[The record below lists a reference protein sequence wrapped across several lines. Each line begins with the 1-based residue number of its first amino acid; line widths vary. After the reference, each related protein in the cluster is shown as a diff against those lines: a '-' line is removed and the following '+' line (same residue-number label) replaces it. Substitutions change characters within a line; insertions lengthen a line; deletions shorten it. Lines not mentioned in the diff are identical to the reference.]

1 MNRKENSKGILL
13 ILTLGV
19 FSIINTEMGVVGI
32 LPLLSQYFGV
42 TISKAGLFVS
52 MFALAVAV
60 SGPIMPL
67 IFSGINRK
75 KVMIMVLSIFVVSS
89 LVQALTTNFYVAII
103 ARIIPALFHPVYVSL
118 AFSVA
123 GKTVSEKEAPKA
135 AAKVMMGVSAG
146 MVLGVPIVSF
156 IANTISLQSAMIF
169 FAVVNGIV
177 LIATCIFVPS
187 ISVTERMSYGDQLKV
202 LKLPE
207 LWLAILAII
216 FLNGSIFG
224 VYSYFA
230 DYMTGVTGFSES
242 SVSILLFVYG
252 LANIVGNMIAGK
264 GLSEKPLRLVR
275 IFPVLLA
282 VAYICL
288 FILGEFK
295 LSTAIITLLWGILAG
310 IAGNINQYWI
320 TSVIPKAPDFGN
332 GLFLAATNLGT
343 TIGTTVCGAF
353 IANLGSNYMLV
364 GGMCLLII
372 SMIFILIRTKSI
384 EKVKKVDAIQ
394 LIRE

>member
-118 AFSVA
+118 AFSVT

-146 MVLGVPIVSF
+146 MVLGVPI
-156 IANTISLQSAMIF
+156 
-169 FAVVNGIV
+169 
-177 LIATCIFVPS
+177 
-187 ISVTERMSYGDQLKV
+187 
-202 LKLPE
+202 
-207 LWLAILAII
+207 
-216 FLNGSIFG
+216 
-224 VYSYFA
+224 
-230 DYMTGVTGFSES
+230 
-242 SVSILLFVYG
+242 
-252 LANIVGNMIAGK
+252 
-264 GLSEKPLRLVR
+264 
-275 IFPVLLA
+275 
-282 VAYICL
+282 
-288 FILGEFK
+288 
-295 LSTAIITLLWGILAG
+295 
-310 IAGNINQYWI
+310 
-320 TSVIPKAPDFGN
+320 
-332 GLFLAATNLGT
+332 
-343 TIGTTVCGAF
+343 
-353 IANLGSNYMLV
+353 
-364 GGMCLLII
+364 
-372 SMIFILIRTKSI
+372 
-384 EKVKKVDAIQ
+384 
-394 LIRE
+394 

>member
-89 LVQALTTNFYVAII
+89 LVQAII

-207 LWLAILAII
+207 LWLAIMAII

-384 EKVKKVDAIQ
+384 EKVKKVNAIQ

>member
-1 MNRKENSKGILL
+1 
-13 ILTLGV
+13 
-19 FSIINTEMGVVGI
+19 
-32 LPLLSQYFGV
+32 
-42 TISKAGLFVS
+42 
-52 MFALAVAV
+52 
-60 SGPIMPL
+60 
-67 IFSGINRK
+67 
-75 KVMIMVLSIFVVSS
+75 
-89 LVQALTTNFYVAII
+89 
-103 ARIIPALFHPVYVSL
+103 
-118 AFSVA
+118 
-123 GKTVSEKEAPKA
+123 
-135 AAKVMMGVSAG
+135 
-146 MVLGVPIVSF
+146 
-156 IANTISLQSAMIF
+156 
-169 FAVVNGIV
+169 
-177 LIATCIFVPS
+177 
-187 ISVTERMSYGDQLKV
+187 
-202 LKLPE
+202 
-207 LWLAILAII
+207 
-216 FLNGSIFG
+216 
-224 VYSYFA
+224 
-230 DYMTGVTGFSES
+230 MTGVTGFSES

-295 LSTAIITLLWGILAG
+295 LSTAVITLLWGILAG

-394 LIRE
+394 LTRE